1 MIKKLKGTFLG
12 GLQLMIPLFLAA
24 FVVLKLYDL
33 ITDFL
38 KPIIEFLPDSPFVG
52 KEFPDLRAFIVFL
65 ISVFFCGIILKTFV
79 GQFLLGLINSFVM
92 KIIPGHSV
100 FENMIAEEA
109 ESTDMKY
116 KSVIFAEMGETWA
129 LGVVIEEENED
140 GYLMI
145 YIPAAPI
152 PSGGNLYMMKE
163 EKIKRVDISVHDA
176 MKCIWHLGKGSNKLL
191 AGKVKW

>member
-1 MIKKLKGTFLG
+1 MIKKLKRTFLG

-24 FVVLKLYDL
+24 FVLLKLYDL

-38 KPIIEFLPDSPFVG
+38 KPIIEFLPSSPFVG
-52 KEFPDLRAFIVFL
+52 NEFPDLRAFIVFL
-65 ISVFFCGIILKTFV
+65 VSVFFCGVILKTFL

-109 ESTDMKY
+109 ESADKNY
-116 KSVIFAEMGETWA
+116 KSVIFAEMGDIWA
-129 LGVVIEEENED
+129 LGVVIEEKNED
-140 GYLMI
+140 GYIMV
-145 YIPAAPI
+145 YIPVAPV
-152 PSGGNLYMMKE
+152 PSGGNLYLMKE
-163 EKIKRVDISVHDA
+163 EQLKRVDISVQDA